1 MLNAYPRL
9 SGPWALVDSSLLG
22 PWALVN
28 SEKKNYCESN
38 NISYHVRF
46 FYKSMIQKPGISTTL
61 KSVFFQFTQMT
72 SQMGGFFLL
81 GFFFFFFWSL
91 FHFCFL
97 RVYELLLLTL
107 INGSHRA
114 FIVIANQRIPRVL
127 FPFSQWHRIWVFC
140 LLIHHPWSI
149 IQMIQRFLMYYCTE
163 EKTPNSYADF
173 PKYWTHLPL
182 NQRPPYWSLTR
193 QTRVAPKHRN
203 FESIYKSP

>member
-22 PWALVN
+22 PWAIVN

-81 GFFFFFFWSL
+81 GFFFFFFGLS
-91 FHFCFL
+91 
-97 RVYELLLLTL
+97 
-107 INGSHRA
+107 
-114 FIVIANQRIPRVL
+114 FISV
-127 FPFSQWHRIWVFC
+127 S
-140 LLIHHPWSI
+140 
-149 IQMIQRFLMYYCTE
+149 
-163 EKTPNSYADF
+163 
-173 PKYWTHLPL
+173 
-182 NQRPPYWSLTR
+182 
-193 QTRVAPKHRN
+193 
-203 FESIYKSP
+203 